1 MKTLLTLFV
10 LFFSSSVYAD
20 DISDFQIEGIS
31 IGDSALDFFSE
42 KHIKRNEQ
50 DYYKDKK
57 FTLVENVKLSFE
69 YTNYDIVNFNYK
81 TDDKNYIIH
90 NISGK
95 IDYDN
100 NIDECLIKMDEIIND
115 LKQIFKN
122 AKFYDKETYS
132 HSGDPTGK
140 SKVTDVVFELKSG
153 DVVVQCYD
161 WSDEFDFI
169 DNLSVALDSREF
181 FNWMSKGVY

>member
-10 LFFSSSVYAD
+10 LFFSASVYAD

-100 NIDECLIKMDEIIND
+100 NIDECLIKMDQIILADDVMIMNWN
-115 LKQIFKN
+115 LFRL
-122 AKFYDKETYS
+122 
-132 HSGDPTGK
+132 GK
-140 SKVTDVVFELKSG
+140 HFFELFQREPT
-153 DVVVQCYD
+153 V
-161 WSDEFDFI
+161 FI
-169 DNLSVALDSREF
+169 YTPDDSRISDRQKLF
-181 FNWMSKGVY
+181 WTRPGGGGPGGG

>member
-1 MKTLLTLFV
+1 MKILLTVFV
-10 LFFSSSVYAD
+10 LLFSSSVVAE
-20 DISDFQIEGIS
+20 DISDFQIEGMS

-42 KHIKRNEQ
+42 THININEE

-57 FTLVENVKLSFE
+57 FTPVRNVKLSFE
-69 YTNYDIVNFNYK
+69 YTNYDVVNFNYK
-81 TDDKNYIIH
+81 TGDKKYIIY

-95 IDYDN
+95 INYDN

-122 AKFYDKETYS
+122 EKFYDKQTYS
-132 HSGDPTGK
+132 HKGDPTGK
-140 SKVTDVVFELKSG
+140 SKVTDVIFELKSG

-169 DNLSVALDSREF
+169 DNLSVSLDSREF